1 MGYRGAVIGL
11 GWMGMLYDLAQR
23 MGHWHVDDVERPTPE
38 LDIHRRFPYHE
49 RHQPRSHLPTS
60 YAEALAD
67 RPEIDLV
74 AAAERDPRRLAAFR
88 ERYRVEAVYTDA
100 SEMLHA
106 ERPEIVA
113 VATNTKGR
121 ADLTCLAVACGAK
134 GIFTEKPIAYTLDEA
149 DRMVGA
155 CADAGVP
162 LVCGAISTNHPSFA
176 VAKGLVAEGAIGKLV
191 SIEAV
196 SDQNLS
202 QHQNWAYFVDTRP
215 AWVIGYGDEPNRE
228 SGSNE
233 FRGTG
238 MMVTEPSGD
247 GDTGVVV
254 HFRKG
259 APSVRLTGTSG
270 EILHPSSYTPWH
282 LYKDVDSPA
291 GTSRIE
297 WPWPGV
303 QLNQSGGAAI
313 DGLNDVMEC
322 LAGTLDEP
330 KNSGRRVRMAL
341 EVEIALKQSAAQGGR
356 RVDLPLAD
364 RSLGL
369 ELDWHR

>member
-1 MGYRGAVIGL
+1 MAYRGAIIGL

-23 MGHWHVDDVERPTPE
+23 MGEWHVDDIDRPTPE

-49 RHQPRSHLPTS
+49 RHRPRSFPTS

-67 RPEIDLV
+67 RPDVDLA
-74 AAAERDPRRLAAFR
+74 AAAERDRKRLAAFG
-88 ERYRVEAVYTDA
+88 ERYGVEAVYTDA
-100 SEMLHA
+100 GEMLRT

-134 GIFTEKPIAYTLDEA
+134 GIITEKPIAYTLDEA

-176 VAKGLVAEGAIGKLV
+176 VAKGLVAEGAIGELV

-196 SDQNLS
+196 SDRNLS
-202 QHQNWAYFVDTRP
+202 QHQNWAYFVDSPP
-215 AWVIGYGDEPNRE
+215 AWVIGYGDEPKRE

-233 FRGTG
+233 FRGAG
-238 MMVTEPSGD
+238 LMVTEPSGGRD
-247 GDTGVVV
+247 NGVVV

-259 APSVRLTGTSG
+259 APAVRLTGTEG
-270 EILHPSSYTPWH
+270 EILHPGSYTPWH

-291 GTSRIE
+291 DLNRIE

-303 QLNQSGGAAI
+303 QLSQVGGGAI